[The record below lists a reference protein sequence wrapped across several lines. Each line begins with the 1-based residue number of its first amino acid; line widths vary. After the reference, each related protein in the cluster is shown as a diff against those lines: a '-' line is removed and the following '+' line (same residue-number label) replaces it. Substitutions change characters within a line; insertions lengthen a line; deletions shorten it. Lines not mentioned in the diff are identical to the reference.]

1 MWNTVALVIAI
12 ILCLCVIAG
21 VAYIINRSLLLDDWE
36 EELKKYSTDLDERA
50 NRISQEEEDL
60 RVREREF
67 RGLDIYMASYTET
80 EADTMKYTTDA
91 LIESHARKHIAM
103 TIAQDLLRE
112 YKPME
117 DTTADGRRRFSYK
130 FKIKEEK

>member
-36 EELKKYSTDLDERA
+36 EELKKYSADLDERA